1 MKSKLIVIVMLVLT
15 PFFAQAQ
22 DGVIDMSFGDGG
34 YAIAD
39 FNSRRDIVMDLKALQ
54 NDEKIIVMVNR

>member
-1 MKSKLIVIVMLVLT
+1 MLVLT